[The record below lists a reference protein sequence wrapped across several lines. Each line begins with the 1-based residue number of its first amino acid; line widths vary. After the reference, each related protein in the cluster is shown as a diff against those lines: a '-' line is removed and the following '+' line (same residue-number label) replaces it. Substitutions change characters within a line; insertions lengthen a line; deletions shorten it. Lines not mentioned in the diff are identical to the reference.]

1 MIFLDPDRS
10 EGSRRPP
17 DQPVESETE
26 VPHPAKEAQTAQKE
40 EKPSKNYEKL

>member
-1 MIFLDPDRS
+1 MLRTDQEAPK
-10 EGSRRPP
+10 GSRRPP